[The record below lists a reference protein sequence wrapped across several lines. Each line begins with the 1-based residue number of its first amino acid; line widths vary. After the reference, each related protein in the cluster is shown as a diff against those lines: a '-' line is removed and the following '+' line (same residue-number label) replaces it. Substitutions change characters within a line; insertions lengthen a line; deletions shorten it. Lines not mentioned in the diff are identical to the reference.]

1 MWLALGSEKKQE
13 PWESRMNWDREYW
26 GLQSGWRKT
35 IRRKRRRKSCGRP
48 PYEAGGGDRL
58 KWFGRVD
65 WRTAPRARLLF
76 AILVPYDIEREQ
88 S

>member
-1 MWLALGSEKKQE
+1 MGTAVGVEKDDTEETTKKIMRT
-13 PWESRMNWDREYW
+13 PAVW
-26 GLQSGWRKT
+26 GG
-35 IRRKRRRKSCGRP
+35 RR
-48 PYEAGGGDRL
+48 YEAGDGDRL

-76 AILVPYDIEREQ
+76 AILIPYDIEREQ